1 VTPPGNTVVT
11 RDILQGVSGLR
22 GGRGDGCSNHPQC
35 SRDSGPERE
44 ERPIPPPTTYQ
55 SGRSSPF
62 FAPLRQHKKKSVL
75 QNEEKDGKKVE
86 KEELKCS
93 RLVVGWGGY
102 TNFPED
108 CADVGGSPSN
118 LVSKGGTRLG
128 CSSTSSFTGCSSCVC
143 SPSRDT
149 SLVAG
154 SSDMFRTPASLTASS
169 SASPS
174 SSSPAPTSLSSR
186 CRCVPSVCLCRDYEK
201 TQG

>member
-1 VTPPGNTVVT
+1 MAVPT
-11 RDILQGVSGLR
+11 ILSAPAIPAQSERR
-22 GGRGDGCSNHPQC
+22 GPFLLQ
-35 SRDSGPERE
+35 
-44 ERPIPPPTTYQ
+44 PPT
-55 SGRSSPF
+55 SLVVLVLFSPLCVSTRKKAF
-62 FAPLRQHKKKSVL
+62 CKTKKKMA
-75 QNEEKDGKKVE
+75 KVE